1 MEFKYS
7 GTGLSKF
14 YQRGKWIFKD
24 IDLEFEK
31 GRSYAI
37 TGRNGSGKSTLL
49 KILAGQLSLS
59 KGKIEIQHNGSKYPI
74 EKLRH
79 ISAYVAPYYNL
90 YEEFTPLELIDLF
103 HKIRNS
109 SESKQNSIDL
119 LEYFGLYPKRKFQIR
134 TFSSGMKQRMK
145 YVLSF
150 STNPDIIF
158 LDEPSTNL
166 DLEGIE
172 SIEKKIKD
180 YLSEK
185 KCIVIATNDEREKSW
200 CSEIIQIKN

>member
-1 MEFKYS
+1 MEFKYI
-7 GTGLSKF
+7 GRGLSKF

-24 IDLEFEK
+24 IDLDFEK

-59 KGKIEIQHNGSKYPI
+59 KGKIDIEYNNSNFQI
-74 EKLRH
+74 EKIRH
-79 ISAYVAPYYNL
+79 ISSYIAPYYNL

-109 SESKQNSIDL
+109 SDIKSKSVDL
-119 LEYFGLYPKRKFQIR
+119 LHYFGLFPKRKFQIR

-150 STNPDIIF
+150 STDPDVIF

-172 SIEKKIKD
+172 SVENKIKD
-180 YLSEK
+180 YLAEK

-200 CSEIIQIKN
+200 CTEIIQIKN